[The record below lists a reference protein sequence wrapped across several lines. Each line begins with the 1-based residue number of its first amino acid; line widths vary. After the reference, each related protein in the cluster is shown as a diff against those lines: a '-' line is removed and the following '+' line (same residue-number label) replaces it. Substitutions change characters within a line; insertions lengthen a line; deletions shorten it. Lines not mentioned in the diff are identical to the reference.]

1 MLIPTKRDLQSV
13 NVISGVLSF
22 ELRAVVLVLWGDV
35 YPCIFCSAA
44 HVYGYLLRIF
54 GNLLDYE
61 AGFNTKNTAST
72 FSVSLVWPMRG
83 LLD

>member
-1 MLIPTKRDLQSV
+1 M
-13 NVISGVLSF
+13 
-22 ELRAVVLVLWGDV
+22 
-35 YPCIFCSAA
+35 YFCSVA

-54 GNLLDYE
+54 GNLLDYG

-72 FSVSLVWPMRG
+72 FSVSLVWPRKG